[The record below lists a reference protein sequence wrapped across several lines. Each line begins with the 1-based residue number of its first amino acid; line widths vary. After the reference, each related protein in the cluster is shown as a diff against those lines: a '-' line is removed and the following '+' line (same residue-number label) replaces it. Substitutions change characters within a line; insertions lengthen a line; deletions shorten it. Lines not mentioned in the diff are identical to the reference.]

1 MAGGIRLND
10 NNQIN
15 TQATSDN
22 TSEDEKNGDNVTSGE
37 INEQGGLSDNDS
49 PAQGAAE
56 LTQEQSEEA
65 PEEQPEEAPEEQSE
79 EAPEEQSEAIP
90 EEQPDPQAESSTGS
104 VSEEDTESKAVTEVL
119 KDVEESQEPGK
130 KAAGTKA
137 KLIAA
142 LAVLALAAV
151 AALAVF
157 YLCTHAIL
165 GDIFGKHEIYSS
177 VQPKLTSAGAITGI
191 IRSYPS

>member
-56 LTQEQSEEA
+56 LTQEQS
-65 PEEQPEEAPEEQSE
+65 EEAPEEQSE